1 MVLERN
7 YQARLIRTLR
17 RIFPDGM
24 ILKNDSDYMQ
34 GVPDL
39 ILLVGPRWAML
50 EVKASADSRF
60 QPNQEFYV
68 EQLNRMGFAAVIY
81 PEIEEEVLRDLQ
93 QALQPRRS
101 ARVSQRQ

>member
-1 MVLERN
+1 MLERN
-7 YQARLIRTLR
+7 YQPRLIRKLR
-17 RIFPDGM
+17 RIFPDCV

-39 ILLVGPRWAML
+39 IILVGTRWAML
-50 EVKASADSRF
+50 EVKASADAHI

-68 EQLNRMGFAAVIY
+68 GQLDRMGFAAFIY

-101 ARVSQRQ
+101 ARVSQRK